1 MNNDYYGN
9 SNNIFTFSVRQI
21 HALIA
26 IPIHAIPPLEYANV
40 IQSQNARGKRNTASI
55 PNHQGLRKKES
66 LQGLRLMTGLRNVG

>member
-9 SNNIFTFSVRQI
+9 MNNIFTFSVRQS

-26 IPIHAIPPLEYANV
+26 IPIHAPLEYANV

-55 PNHQGLRKKES
+55 RHQKGLRKKAS
-66 LQGLRLMTGLRNVG
+66 LQELRIITGARNVR

>member
-9 SNNIFTFSVRQI
+9 RNNIFPFSARQI

-40 IQSQNARGKRNTASI
+40 IQRQNAAGKRNTALI
-55 PNHQGLRKKES
+55 RNHQGLRKKAS